1 MRNSLIRTLLFVII
15 SFFIQKFSI
24 QAEEVPLKFDPYVSW
39 PIIGVTGLAVGGL
52 ILFENDLAPKQC
64 RWCNTNSLDRSFRNE
79 AKWSNKNLANNLSH
93 VTGFVVSPLFAIGT
107 HFWLD
112 WKNDRVADYY
122 TDYSI
127 IAESTL
133 IATLV
138 GQAVEYSVGRERPNA
153 HFASSKVSK
162 SSNNTSFYSGHT
174 TIAFSLAVSSAT
186 IASMERDEA
195 APFIWAGGLLLAGT
209 TAYLRLAA
217 DRHYFTDVLV
227 GASVGSAIGFA
238 VPYFLHSPEEKKTA
252 SSSFHWMALPQ
263 PSGFLASV
271 DWRW

>member
-1 MRNSLIRTLLFVII
+1 MWKSILRTCSFLIISLIHVVPV
-15 SFFIQKFSI
+15 
-24 QAEEVPLKFDPYVSW
+24 QAEEGPLKFDPYVNW
-39 PIIGVTGLAVGGL
+39 PIIGVTGLVVGGL
-52 ILFENDLAPKQC
+52 TLFENDLAPKHC
-64 RWCNTNSLDRSFRNE
+64 RWCDSNSLDRDLRNE
-79 AKWSNKNLANNLSH
+79 VKWSNKNLANNLSH
-93 VTGFVVSPLFAIGT
+93 VTGFVASPLFAIGT

-133 IATLV
+133 IAALV
-138 GQAVEYSVGRERPNA
+138 GQAVQFSIGRERPDA
-153 HFASSKVSK
+153 HFSNQRVAK
-162 SSNNTSFYSGHT
+162 SYNNTSFYSGHT

-186 IASMERDEA
+186 IASMENDEA
-195 APFIWAGGLLLAGT
+195 APYIWAGGLLLAGT

-227 GASVGSAIGFA
+227 GATVGSAIGFA
-238 VPYFLHSPEEKKTA
+238 VPYFLHSPKEKNT
-252 SSSFHWMALPQ
+252 SSNSFHWMALPS
-263 PSGFLASV
+263 PSGVLASV